1 MRKTDWIKVILVVSL
16 IGNVALFKNQERD
29 NRKQELKY
37 ELLNAAIYRD
47 VGQLEAIIQYQL
59 DNNWENEALVTQ
71 KLDDAIDSIILNHG
85 MEKDN
90 NKEDVLW
97 KLYDYLNEFKY
108 GDGILDVSLNDKQ
121 RANKH
126 QGKTCRQQWIGRSFP
141 LSGRIVAQDDG
152 IFVSIKQKGGEERA

>member
-47 VGQLEAIIQYQL
+47 LGQLEATIQYQL

-121 RANKH
+121 RADYIYL
-126 QGKTCRQQWIGRSFP
+126 GERLRS
-141 LSGRIVAQDDG
+141 SGWMYNVGYDSSWDNFASKI
-152 IFVSIKQKGGEERA
+152 